1 MKDSGFLVDP
11 NQRKMEYIAS
21 SLVLRAIAIKHM
33 KNVNTSTG
41 RTPSTTQIPSR
52 NPELGLILH
61 WFREII
67 DGDLMK
73 SLPFFALRK

>member
-1 MKDSGFLVDP
+1 
-11 NQRKMEYIAS
+11 MEYFSS
-21 SLVLRAIAIKHM
+21 SLVLRAIAIKHK
-33 KNVNTSTG
+33 KNVKGLTRRTS
-41 RTPSTTQIPSR
+41 STTQIPLR

-73 SLPFFALRK
+73 SLPFFALKK